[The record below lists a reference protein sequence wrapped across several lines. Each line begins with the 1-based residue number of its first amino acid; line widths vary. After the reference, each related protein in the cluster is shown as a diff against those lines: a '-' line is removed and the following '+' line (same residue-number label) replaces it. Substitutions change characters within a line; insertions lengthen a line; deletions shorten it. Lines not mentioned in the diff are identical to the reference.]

1 MMRDL
6 FYKLSIFFLIL
17 SNRYGL
23 RNSLRFLVKKGKI
36 IFPNGFSVKI
46 DKENFGDVLALYLF
60 SIKYGV
66 DIGNDWKIDQKN
78 HTVITP
84 DGIKF
89 SLEGFDYMIFAETFL
104 YDTHFIDFNLEGKVV
119 IHAGAYVGETALY
132 YAKKGAYVY
141 AFEPQLECYNIA
153 MRNLELNPELS
164 SRILLKNWAI
174 GDDGE
179 IEFPYAKKCSGG
191 ASSYDN
197 YKEKVKVRS
206 VSISTILN
214 EFKITNPDILDLD
227 IKGAEFQV
235 INDNAIQKFQIVRI
249 EYFTE
254 INGRKI
260 GDLNYLIEKL
270 KAYGFTKIRIYKH
283 NELPFNISVN
293 GTILASK

>member
-1 MMRDL
+1 VVREL
-6 FYKLSIFFLIL
+6 FYKLSYFFLIL
-17 SNRYGL
+17 SNKYGFINNL
-23 RNSLRFLVKKGKI
+23 HFLIKKGKI
-36 IFPNGFSVKI
+36 AFPSGFSIIVN
-46 DKENFGDVLALYLF
+46 KENFMDVLSLYLF

-66 DIGNDWKIDQKN
+66 DVGNELKIDEN
-78 HTVITP
+78 NYTITTP

-89 SLEGFDYMIFAETFL
+89 SLKGFDHIIFAETFL
-104 YDTHFIDFNLEGKVV
+104 YDTHFIDYNLEGKIV

-141 AFEPQLECYNIA
+141 AFEPQLDCYNIA
-153 MRNLELNPELS
+153 MQNLVLNPELS
-164 SRILLKNWAI
+164 SRIVLKNWAI
-174 GDDGE
+174 GEDGE
-179 IEFPYAKKCSGG
+179 IEFPQTKCNGRIS
-191 ASSYDN
+191 AYDN

-214 EFKITNPDILDLD
+214 EFNITNPDILDLD

-235 INDNAIQKFQIVRI
+235 INDKAIQKFQTVRI
-249 EYFTE
+249 EYLTV
-254 INGRKI
+254 INGKRI

-283 NELPFNISVN
+283 NELPYNISVN